1 MVSQATGEAAKL
13 STRAVGSVIE
23 VGGPVTSVA
32 DVKGKCF
39 DCQLE
44 QGLPCVEVGVMSKQQ
59 DESSRDEINQLAAAG
74 LRTSE
79 GKSCIHADICHQVL
93 RPALMTKAVSATS
106 QGKEVVGDLKAD
118 ATERVW
124 KRLNTVAC
132 FNVNHLPGLLLMVH
146 HAPGILLVHLP
157 PLYLRHLSGE
167 RGLLL
172 PE

>member
-1 MVSQATGEAAKL
+1 MVSQSTSEAAKL

-32 DVKGKCF
+32 DVKGKCL

-44 QGLPCVEVGVMSKQQ
+44 QGLPGGEVGVMSKQ

-74 LRTSE
+74 IRTSE

-124 KRLNTVAC
+124 LGFSEERE
-132 FNVNHLPGLLLMVH
+132 
-146 HAPGILLVHLP
+146 LVVI
-157 PLYLRHLSGE
+157 
-167 RGLLL
+167 
-172 PE
+172 

>member
-1 MVSQATGEAAKL
+1 MVSQATSEAAKL

-32 DVKGKCF
+32 DVKGKCL

-44 QGLPCVEVGVMSKQQ
+44 QGLPGGEVGVMSKQ

-74 LRTSE
+74 LGTSV

-167 RGLLL
+167 RGLLP

>member
-32 DVKGKCF
+32 DVKGKCL

-44 QGLPCVEVGVMSKQQ
+44 QGLPGGEVGVMSKQ
-59 DESSRDEINQLAAAG
+59 DESSRDEINLLAAAG

-124 KRLNTVAC
+124 KRLNTVVC